1 VVNENP
7 LAAMT
12 PAPRQ
17 ESADM
22 NDPRQHAAWAL
33 VCFPS
38 PNKQM
43 PDIPLAPP
51 VPADLSELLW
61 HFGYRQIPH
70 LQTKWYVP
78 GDHPEAA
85 FLNTPKLVDR
95 AEYEKYLAEHGDPE
109 QRINDWRGAAEELLA
124 KIAPREAARIAAMND
139 EEKAAELASRRQHM
153 PPAFQRLAE
162 LNEDLMNNG
171 GENE

>member
-1 VVNENP
+1 MNENP
-7 LAAMT
+7 LAALT
-12 PAPRQ
+12 PTVRQ
-17 ESADM
+17 ETANM

-51 VPADLSELLW
+51 VPADLSELMW
-61 HFGYRQIPH
+61 HFGYRQVPE
-70 LQTKWYVP
+70 LQTKWYIP

-95 AEYEKYLAEHGDPE
+95 AGYEKYMAEHGDPE
-109 QRINDWRGAAEELLA
+109 QRLEDWRGAAEGLLA
-124 KIAPREAARIAAMND
+124 KIAPREAARIQAMTD
-139 EEKAAELASRRQHM
+139 EEKAAELVVRRKQM

-162 LNEDLMNNG
+162 LRKDIVEG
-171 GENE
+171 GER

>member
-1 VVNENP
+1 MSENP
-7 LAAMT
+7 LAALT
-12 PAPRQ
+12 PAVRQ
-17 ESADM
+17 ETADM

-61 HFGYRQIPH
+61 DFGFRQVPE
-70 LQTKWYVP
+70 LQTRWYIP

-85 FLNTPKLVDR
+85 FLNTPKPVDR
-95 AEYEKYLAEHGDPE
+95 AGYEKYMAEHGMPE
-109 QRINDWRGAAEELLA
+109 QRAQDVLGKAEAFLA
-124 KIAPREAARIAAMND
+124 QIDPQRYARIKSMTP
-139 EEKAAELASRRQHM
+139 EEKAAELETQREHL

-162 LNEDLMNNG
+162 LRKDIVEG
-171 GENE
+171 GEQ